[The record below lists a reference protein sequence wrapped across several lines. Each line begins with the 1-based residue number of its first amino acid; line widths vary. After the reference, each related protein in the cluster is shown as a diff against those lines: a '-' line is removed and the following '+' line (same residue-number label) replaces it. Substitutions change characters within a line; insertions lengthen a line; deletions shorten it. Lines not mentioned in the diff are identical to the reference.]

1 QNLRLG
7 KFNRTL
13 TGGVVK
19 YEDDR
24 FEVITFVAETSN
36 VKYTEELRG
45 EGVSGPYKLKHRDIV
60 AGSEVVTLLVE
71 DKATGIV
78 LEEKK
83 LSSGTDYKLEYD
95 FGRLY
100 FSEPLPSL
108 DLNFNPIKIK
118 VTYEV
123 EASDGEKKLVFG
135 GEANYKLNDK
145 AKIGVTHFE
154 DSHDKGGSEISTV
167 HAVYEGDE
175 FKLVAEQSFT
185 TDEFEETGDAT
196 SILAKYEKDKIK
208 TEFIYEKSS
217 TGYSNSDSSLDGGI
231 NRGKIIAEYSF
242 ESAGKLKLNSTLEE
256 RTPAEGHPETRMDS
270 YLGYETDWIK
280 SFKYELGL
288 RQYIKDS
295 EISTEQVYSFGG
307 KITWQGLEDNKLKL
321 FLEYEQGLEDAEQ
334 RRMAL
339 GADYKVFEQTS
350 VYVRH
355 ELISNL
361 GDYYYLDGEES
372 SNRTVVG
379 VKTTVSE
386 NEIYSEYRE
395 KNTDEEVLPEIA
407 YGIKRSFKP
416 LENLELFGTFEKVS
430 ELTKDREDETNITVG
445 YDYTSE
451 KIGRFRG
458 EFEVEIEDEFSF
470 LNKLSYGKQL
480 SQSAYFIT
488 KNRYY
493 IEGDEEENR
502 FVVGFAFRDAK
513 DNSYHSMNKYELNYS
528 KNIVEDNYKKLTHIL
543 RSTHNFQD
551 DLDFEKT
558 ITFAVKNS

>member
-1 QNLRLG
+1 DLDFLNVKDGAIVPEFMSFQVKGPGEGILKIFTNDVEVSPENVSLTAKVATTNVFFLEYASVKLEPGKTKLRVAYHDMFGVERGRKEIEVFVRGGYEKVLVEVKDSIDNNSLKKIVVKGVDNYDHSITQSLTINIEANKGRFVTPDGMTESSATFVTNIDGYGEIGYKPNPGKNKVQFKISAEGKDAEVTLEIEGTETDFFMNGIVEGRYNFSKNRDLNFYFEKEVDSYKDKLFYRAAIYGEGSVKNVGYLTLTYDTHKDEEDKFFSYKDPDDYYPLFGDNSTKGYVGKSADNLFLKIDRDRSYLLYGDYKTGELFTQNLRLG

-24 FEVITFVAETSN
+24 FEVITFIAETSN

-60 AGSEVVTLLVE
+60 PGSEVVTLLVE

-196 SILAKYEKDKIK
+196 SILAKYEKDK
-208 TEFIYEKSS
+208 
-217 TGYSNSDSSLDGGI
+217 
-231 NRGKIIAEYSF
+231 
-242 ESAGKLKLNSTLEE
+242 
-256 RTPAEGHPETRMDS
+256 
-270 YLGYETDWIK
+270 
-280 SFKYELGL
+280 
-288 RQYIKDS
+288 
-295 EISTEQVYSFGG
+295 
-307 KITWQGLEDNKLKL
+307 
-321 FLEYEQGLEDAEQ
+321 
-334 RRMAL
+334 
-339 GADYKVFEQTS
+339 
-350 VYVRH
+350 
-355 ELISNL
+355 
-361 GDYYYLDGEES
+361 
-372 SNRTVVG
+372 
-379 VKTTVSE
+379 
-386 NEIYSEYRE
+386 
-395 KNTDEEVLPEIA
+395 
-407 YGIKRSFKP
+407 
-416 LENLELFGTFEKVS
+416 
-430 ELTKDREDETNITVG
+430 
-445 YDYTSE
+445 
-451 KIGRFRG
+451 
-458 EFEVEIEDEFSF
+458 
-470 LNKLSYGKQL
+470 
-480 SQSAYFIT
+480 
-488 KNRYY
+488 
-493 IEGDEEENR
+493 
-502 FVVGFAFRDAK
+502 
-513 DNSYHSMNKYELNYS
+513 
-528 KNIVEDNYKKLTHIL
+528 
-543 RSTHNFQD
+543 
-551 DLDFEKT
+551 
-558 ITFAVKNS
+558 